1 VKASLVG
8 CAVAVAAL
16 TAILALAAVALG
28 ENRTYAQPAGVSTA
42 AVTSDSDA
50 AGAPAALER
59 LARAK
64 FGELSE
70 AEMKLAH
77 SAPSRALLW
86 IGPNAD
92 ADSPDNDPTHAAKWP
107 PTRAIRAAFIVWL
120 AADPQARA
128 YVHPSGVGFGGA
140 LITGRLDL
148 SYLTLN
154 FPLTIMSSAIPK
166 GIDFSFAHLRGLDMS
181 RDVT

>member
-77 SAPSRALLW
+77 AAPSRALLW

-107 PTRAIRAAFIVWL
+107 PTRAIRARSSYGSLPTRRPAPMFIQ
-120 AADPQARA
+120 AASASAVRSSRA
-128 YVHPSGVGFGGA
+128 G
-140 LITGRLDL
+140 
-148 SYLTLN
+148 LTY
-154 FPLTIMSSAIPK
+154 PT
-166 GIDFSFAHLRGLDMS
+166 
-181 RDVT
+181 